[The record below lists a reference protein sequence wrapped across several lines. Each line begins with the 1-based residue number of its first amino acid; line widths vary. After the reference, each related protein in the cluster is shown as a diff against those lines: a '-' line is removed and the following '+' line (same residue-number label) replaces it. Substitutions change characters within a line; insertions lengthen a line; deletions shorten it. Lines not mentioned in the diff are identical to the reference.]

1 MLEIALLKDPSN
13 RPLTTGVDAVADFTG
28 GATDDVFNANMAT
41 MQSLDAIDGG
51 AGKDTLNIRDTASIT
66 ARSGSHAGIEV
77 LTVESTAGSVGQVAA
92 AATIAAKQQVQYN
105 FGADGISLGTTGT
118 KIVKVTVGG
127 VSLTVGTAAA
137 DATVPNI
144 VSAINSILNDGY
156 GTTGVAYAVA
166 SGSVVTITADVAGV
180 ALPTIAFA
188 AGSSTV
194 SGTTTTGDGDFAQSG
209 TDNSSGA
216 GADVFTKTI
225 QANQK
230 ATDAVSASTFSA
242 MTGATEVSIT
252 AATTANVSS
261 VSTAATTVSAGGAV
275 VLSGGASQAVTTAD
289 SVQVSGGVGAVSV
302 TALAAPSTSLASV
315 SGTGWSAGAGVFV
328 RGGTTVSITET
339 AGSSSSGSAP
349 AGNSSAIQVGANPAN
364 STAGTA
370 GANSGARVSNAV
382 TGAEVVGNLSS
393 APTGDVA
400 SVVRTLY
407 TGTNG
412 LTNVAYGSGDVKF
425 FMNGGSTA
433 SVAGAKTV
441 SITDVQTV
449 LTKAST
455 TADALAGISKLT
467 TVNLT
472 GVAGLS
478 SAVAIKSDAIATISA
493 VDTTSTITVTSNTGA
508 NTGGIALNV
517 ANSTV
522 TLAHANATSVSVGGA
537 AGSGRQSVGSTL
549 VAVNQGSTVTLTTA
563 KATSLEFS
571 GANDVTLASST
582 LTALTTIT
590 SSATG
595 AVNLGTVTGYAKVTS
610 VDMSN
615 AGGSASATLGAT
627 ISGAATDRGFAYTG
641 SAGSDTV
648 TLAGVMKS
656 GTSALGA
663 AIANTI
669 NLGAGNDLLLSNG
682 SGSIASGS
690 AVNGGSGTDTIAAS
704 LLNAGNAAQI
714 TGFEL
719 LGLDKASGTYDTD
732 LLAGAA
738 GLVLFAQGATYTNVD
753 TAQSLNVVAN
763 VGTASTTLQFAAS
776 QVVGTSDSYTVN
788 FAAKGDVTASAN
800 PTDVDAGTLVV
811 QGVENVTINSG
822 KASGFAD
829 NVIDLT
835 SANLKTVT
843 INGDMR
849 LFLGFDGTNGT
860 NAAGGGGAVK
870 LIDGSTATGAITI
883 NTTNVVADNV
893 EGLVLKTGSGNDA
906 VTLAANVD
914 TVNLGAGDDSV
925 TTAALAV
932 SLTLGAGK
940 DTALVAASKI
950 GAVAVAGSAT
960 LDEATARLVTIKDA
974 AKGDTIDFEAATT
987 AGSANALGAATSVG
1001 GATSL
1006 LDALNALANSTNKVA
1021 WTVYGGNTYVLYDAD
1036 NLGSAADTDGVELN
1050 DIIVKFDGAFD
1061 FSTALYGATA
1071 GALTIV

>member
-1 MLEIALLKDPSN
+1 LPEAYSDKMLEIWLLKGPSN
-13 RPLTTGVDAVADFTG
+13 RPLTTGVDNVADFTG

-77 LTVESTAGSVGQVAA
+77 LNVESTAGSVGQVAA
-92 AATIAAKQQVQYN
+92 AATIAAKQSVQYD
-105 FGADGISLGTTGT
+105 FSLAGVTTGSGT
-118 KIVKVTVGG
+118 VKVTVGG
-127 VSLTVGTAAA
+127 VETIITGAASAVTVTEIASAIEKILDDANGTSTTNSQLWTSVNAGGDILTVTAA
-137 DATVPNI
+137 
-144 VSAINSILNDGY
+144 
-156 GTTGVAYAVA
+156 
-166 SGSVVTITADVAGV
+166 VAGV
-180 ALPTIAFA
+180 ALPSISIA
-188 AGSSTV
+188 AGSSANSTF
-194 SGTTTTGDGDFAQSG
+194 STTPT
-209 TDNSSGA
+209 SSS
-216 GADVFTKTI
+216 DVFRTTL

-230 ATDAVSASTFSA
+230 AADAVASSTFSA

-275 VLSGGASQAVTTAD
+275 VLSGGASQAVTTYD
-289 SVQVSGGVGAVSV
+289 SVQVSGSTGQVSV
-302 TALAAPSTSLASV
+302 NVLGFAPSTLLAPS
-315 SGTGWSAGAGVFV
+315 STAGWSEAAGVFV
-328 RGGTTVSITET
+328 RGGTTVSVTEVGAALNSTRT
-339 AGSSSSGSAP
+339 AVASGGTNATSVQ
-349 AGNSSAIQVGANPAN
+349 IGANPGSATGN
-364 STAGTA
+364 SN
-370 GANSGARVSNAV
+370 GAVTSNAI
-382 TGAEVVGNLSS
+382 TGAQVIGNLSS
-393 APTGDVA
+393 APTGDVTVSA
-400 SVVRTLY
+400 RTTY

-412 LTNVAYGSGDVKF
+412 LTNVAYGTGEVKV
-425 FMNGGSTA
+425 FMNGGTTA
-433 SVAGAKTV
+433 SVTGAGVV
-441 SITDVQTV
+441 SLTDIQTT

-455 TADALAGISKLT
+455 LADALPGVSKLA

-472 GVAGLS
+472 GVTS
-478 SAVAIKSDAIATISA
+478 TTAIKSDAIAAISA
-493 VDTTSTITVTSNTGA
+493 VDTSSTITVTSNTGA

-563 KATSLEFS
+563 RATSLEFS
-571 GANDVTLASST
+571 GANDVTLGSSST

-595 AVNLGTVTGYAKVTS
+595 AVSLGTVTGYAKVTS

-627 ISGAATDRGFAYTG
+627 ISGGASDRGFAYTG

-648 TLAGVMKS
+648 TLAGIMKS

-719 LGLDKASGTYDTD
+719 LGLDKASGDTYDTD

-753 TAQSLNVVAN
+753 TAQSLNVVTN
-763 VGTASTTLQFAAS
+763 VGSSSTTLQFAAS
-776 QVVGTSDSYTVN
+776 QVAGTSDSYTVN

-829 NVIDLT
+829 NFIDLT

-849 LFLGFDGTNGT
+849 LFLGFAGTNGT
-860 NAAGGGGAVK
+860 NASAGGGAVK
-870 LIDGSTATGAITI
+870 LIDGSAATGAITI
-883 NTTNVVADNV
+883 NTGNVVADNV

-925 TTAALAV
+925 TTAAFAV

-940 DTALVAASKI
+940 DTVTVAASKVDTL
-950 GAVAVAGSAT
+950 ADTTAPFAAT
-960 LDEATARLVTIKDA
+960 LGEATGRLVTITDV

-987 AGSANALGAATSVG
+987 AGSAVALGAATSVG
-1001 GATSL
+1001 AATSL
-1006 LDALNALANSTNKVA
+1006 LDALNALANSASKVA
-1021 WTVYGGNTYVLYDAD
+1021 WTVYGGNTYVLYDAV
-1036 NLGSAADTDGVELN
+1036 NGSSDTTGVQAD

>member
-1 MLEIALLKDPSN
+1 
-13 RPLTTGVDAVADFTG
+13 VDAVADFTG
-28 GATDDVFNANMAT
+28 TALDETFNASMAT
-41 MQSLDAIDGG
+41 MQSLDVVEGG
-51 AGKDTLNIRDTASIT
+51 LGKDTLNIRDSANIT
-66 ARSGSHAGIEV
+66 SRSGTHTGFEV

-92 AATIAAKQQVQYN
+92 AATLSAKQQVEYN
-105 FGADGISLGTTGT
+105 FGADGISLGTAGT
-118 KIVKVTVGG
+118 AIVKVTVGG

-137 DATVPNI
+137 DATEVDI
-144 VSAINSILNDGY
+144 AAAINSILNDAY
-156 GTTGVAYAVA
+156 DTTSVAYAVA
-166 SGSVVTITADVAGV
+166 TGSVVTITAGVAGV
-180 ALPTIAFA
+180 ALPTFAFA
-188 AGSSTV
+188 AGSSTAAGV
-194 SGTTTTGDGDFAQSG
+194 ATTGDGDFVQSG
-209 TDNSSGA
+209 TDNTSGA

-230 ATDAVSASTFSA
+230 ATDAASASTFSV

-275 VLSGGASQAVTTAD
+275 VLSGGASQAVTTFD
-289 SVQVSGGVGAVSV
+289 SIQVSGGTGAIVATV
-302 TALAAPSTSLASV
+302 AGFAPSALLARS
-315 SGTGWSAGAGVFV
+315 STTGWAEGAGVFI
-328 RGGTTVSITET
+328 RGGTTVNVTE
-339 AGSSSSGSAP
+339 
-349 AGNSSAIQVGANPAN
+349 VGAVLNTTR
-364 STAGTA
+364 TAAVSGNDTAVQIGADPTKASGT
-370 GANSGARVSNAV
+370 SGGLITNAL
-382 TGAEVVGNLSS
+382 TGAQTIGNLSS
-393 APTGDVA
+393 APTGDI
-400 SVVRTLY
+400 VVSARTTY

-412 LTNVAYGSGDVKF
+412 LTNVAYGTGAVTA
-425 FMNGGSTA
+425 FMNGGSAA
-433 SVAGAKTV
+433 SVTGASKV
-441 SITDVQTV
+441 SITDLQST
-449 LTKAST
+449 LIKAST
-455 TADALAGISKLT
+455 TADALPGVSKLA
-467 TVNLT
+467 TVNLA
-472 GVAGLS
+472 GVTDTT
-478 SAVAIKSDAIATISA
+478 AIKSDAIATISA
-493 VDTTSTITVTSNTGA
+493 VDTSSTITVTSNTGA

-627 ISGAATDRGFAYTG
+627 ISGATSDRGFAYTG

-648 TLAGVMKS
+648 TLTGAMKS

-753 TAQSLNVVAN
+753 TAQSLNVVTN
-763 VGTASTTLQFAAS
+763 IGSSSTTLEFAAS

-800 PTDVDAGTLVV
+800 PSDVDAGTLVV

-835 SANLKTVT
+835 SGNLTTVT

-849 LFLGFDGTNGT
+849 LFLGFAGTNGT
-860 NAAGGGGAVK
+860 NAAAGGGAVK
-870 LIDGSTATGAITI
+870 LIDGSAATGAITI

-893 EGLVLKTGSGNDA
+893 VGLVLKTGSGKDS
-906 VTLAANVD
+906 VILAANVD
-914 TVNLGAGDDSV
+914 TVDLGAGDDSIA
-925 TTAALAV
+925 TAALAV

-940 DTALVAASKI
+940 DTVVVAASK
-950 GAVAVAGSAT
+950 VAT
-960 LDEATARLVTIKDA
+960 LADTSAPFVATLAEATGRLVTIKDA
-974 AKGDTIDFEAATT
+974 AKGDTIDFDTGTT
-987 AGSANALGAATSVG
+987 AGTAAALGAATSVG
-1001 GATSL
+1001 AATSL
-1006 LDALNALANSTNKVA
+1006 LDALNALANSASQVA
-1021 WTVYGGNTYVLYDAD
+1021 WTVYGGNTYVLYDAV
-1036 NLGSAADTDGVELN
+1036 NGSSDTDGVQAN
-1050 DIIVKFDGAFD
+1050 DIVVKFDGTFD

-1071 GALTIV
+1071 GALTIA